1 VEQHSTERSVMPQIQ
16 DPVVIYD
23 IMWEAANRLTSLYV
37 RQIGEGGI
45 EDPAIQM
52 IRSIRQEA
60 EDVPTE
66 DIAQQIVLTES
77 FVNRREELL
86 NR

>member
-1 VEQHSTERSVMPQIQ
+1 VEQHPTERIVMPQIQ
-16 DPVVIYD
+16 DPVIIYD

-37 RQIGEGGI
+37 EQIGEGGI
-45 EDPAIQM
+45 EDPAVQM

-60 EDVPTE
+60 HDVPV
-66 DIAQQIVLTES
+66 DDLVQQIALTES

>member
-1 VEQHSTERSVMPQIQ
+1 MPQIQ

-23 IMWEAANRLTSLYV
+23 IMREAANRLISLYV
-37 RQIGEGGI
+37 KQIGEGGV
-45 EDPAIQM
+45 EDPAVQM

-60 EDVPTE
+60 ENVPTE
-66 DIAQQIVLTES
+66 DIAQQVALTES